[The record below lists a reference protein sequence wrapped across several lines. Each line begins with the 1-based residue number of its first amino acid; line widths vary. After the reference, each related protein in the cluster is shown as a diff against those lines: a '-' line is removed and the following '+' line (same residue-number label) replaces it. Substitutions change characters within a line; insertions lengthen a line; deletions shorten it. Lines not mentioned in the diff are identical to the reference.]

1 MLKDKS
7 DFIRRMMNA
16 VTAAALVTLL
26 AGPLSSALAQTQPNN
41 TKQQSTAASKPKTAA
56 PATPQI
62 KVTKDQIENAKTLG
76 SKGAPITFEVFSD
89 FQCPMCRSFFL
100 STSHK
105 LLEDYC
111 SAGKVYLVHHDYP
124 KVVPSHIYSEEAA
137 RWANAAA
144 GIGKFHEVEAALYSN
159 QESWAATGKVE
170 EAVATVLS
178 PADMKRIRAL
188 LNNPE
193 VAAAIRQD
201 HDLGDSN
208 RIGGTPT
215 LYVTHNGHRDELSAV
230 GLTPNLLKAYMDSL
244 LQH

>member
-1 MLKDKS
+1 MLS
-7 DFIRRMMNA
+7 LQPIFIKR
-16 VTAAALVTLL
+16 TLSTLAAAASVALFAGSISL
-26 AGPLSSALAQTQPNN
+26 AGAQTQPNN
-41 TKQQSTAASKPKTAA
+41 AKQQSAIAAKPKTAA
-56 PATPQI
+56 SAASQI
-62 KVTKDQIENAKTLG
+62 KVTKDQIESAKTLG

-144 GIGKFHEVEAALYSN
+144 VIGKFHEVEAALYSD
-159 QESWAATGKVE
+159 QDSWAATGKVE
-170 EAVATVLS
+170 ESVAKVLA

-193 VAAAIRQD
+193 VAAAIKQD

-230 GLTPNLLKAYMDSL
+230 GLTPNLLKSYMDSL